1 MTRIDRYLLTTFL
14 RIFLIAQISLTGM
27 FVVIHLFTN
36 LDELTDQTTA
46 TRSLFQVVAGFY
58 GPRVLDFFDRSL
70 AILLLVAGVFTLA
83 MMQRR
88 QEMTAVEAAGIPRL
102 RLLRP
107 VLVGAVGLTCLAVAN
122 RELLIPRYRETLV
135 STAQNWKNPDAKS
148 SANLHKD
155 HVWGYLVSTCA
166 VDSHSGE
173 VSKPVVQLP
182 VHLSR
187 RIPRIAG
194 TAAQWQ
200 PASEQHAAGLLLTLD
215 SEAPPLPPS
224 PDLKAGD
231 LTAIHFAANNPWL
244 KPNQVF
250 VVSSLGLDELA
261 YGRQLTDYTSL
272 PDMIATLR
280 RPSQWYSQANRIA
293 VHARIVRPLLD
304 LSLVLVGLPLILGWT
319 DRNLFV
325 AALVGVGIAGLFSL
339 VVVGSQLL
347 GNYSLIRPAALSAWL
362 PVMVFLPLA
371 IPASRLMLR

>member
-1 MTRIDRYLLTTFL
+1 MTRFDRYLLASFL

-46 TRSLFQVVAGFY
+46 ERSLVQVVAGFY

-70 AILLLVAGVFTLA
+70 AILLLLAGVFTLA

-107 VLVGAVGLTCLAVAN
+107 ILLGAVLLTCVAVAN
-122 RELLIPRYRETLV
+122 RELLIPRYRETLI
-135 STAQNWKNPDAKS
+135 STAQNWKNPDAS
-148 SANLHKD
+148 STANLHKD
-155 HVWGYLVSTCA
+155 HVWGYLVSTRA
-166 VDSHSGE
+166 VDSRSGM
-173 VSKPVVQLP
+173 VTAPVVQLP

-187 RIPRIAG
+187 RISRIAG
-194 TAAQWQ
+194 AAAVWQ
-200 PASEQHAAGLLLTLD
+200 PANDQHAAGLLVTLD

-224 PDLKAGD
+224 HDLKSGD
-231 LTAIHFAANNPWL
+231 LTAIHFPADNPWL
-244 KPNQVF
+244 RPGQVF

-293 VHARIVRPLLD
+293 VHSRIVRPLLD
-304 LSLVLVGLPLILGWT
+304 LSLVLVGLPLILCWT

-325 AALVGVGIAGLFSL
+325 AALLGVGIAGMFSL
-339 VVVGSQLL
+339 AVVGCQLL

-362 PVMVFLPLA
+362 PLMVFLPLA
-371 IPASRLMLR
+371 LPASRLMLR